1 MGTEPTGCT
10 PASAQAVALVPTR
23 DKTAATAAR
32 SFRMAT
38 ERTGPVLPLADYA
51 AGRRPHSGLRC
62 NPHRRR
68 RAPYRPAPPV
78 VDLGGVQSTHVEPCR
93 NLGPVGNPAAD
104 R

>member
-23 DKTAATAAR
+23 EKTAATAAR

-38 ERTGPVLPLADYA
+38 ERTGPSCPLADYA
-51 AGRRPHSGLRC
+51 AGRCPHSGLRC
-62 NPHRRR
+62 NPHRRP
-68 RAPYRPAPPV
+68 APYQPAPHV
-78 VDLGGVQSTHVEPCR
+78 VDLGGVQSTHVESRR
-93 NLGPVGNPAAD
+93 NFGPVGNPAAD